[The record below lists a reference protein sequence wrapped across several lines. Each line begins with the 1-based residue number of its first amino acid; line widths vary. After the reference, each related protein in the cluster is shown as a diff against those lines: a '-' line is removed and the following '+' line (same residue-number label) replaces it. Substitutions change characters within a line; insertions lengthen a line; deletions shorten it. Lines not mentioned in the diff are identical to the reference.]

1 MNFLAD
7 LCIFL
12 WASVT
17 NLVALLSGVVGLVIE
32 MIRRRYKWE
41 VPNTWYVWIVVVCL
55 MLGMF
60 SAWRDEHEQVVNL
73 QKWINLAAAARV
85 SQGDGVAQVRVTK
98 EGALSV
104 SSNLSAYGLS
114 VKKIEFEGGPAY
126 TLTFEKEPEYFRV
139 DAEALA
145 TVEVVKV
152 GPNMH
157 RVKFVGVGRGRPAI
171 EADFLVTMSP
181 LNM

>member
-1 MNFLAD
+1 
-7 LCIFL
+7 
-12 WASVT
+12 V
-17 NLVALLSGVVGLVIE
+17 VGVVIDV
-32 MIRRRYKWE
+32 IRRRYQWE
-41 VPNTWYVWIVVVCL
+41 VPNTWYVRIVVICL

-73 QKWINLAAAARV
+73 QKWINLAAVTRAP
-85 SQGDGVAQVRVTK
+85 QEDGIAQVRVTQD
-98 EGALSV
+98 GALSV
-104 SSNLSAYGLS
+104 SSNRSAYGLS

-139 DAEALA
+139 DVEAPA
-145 TVEVVKV
+145 TVEVVRV
-152 GPNMH
+152 GRNIH
-157 RVKFVGVGRGRPAI
+157 RVKFVGVQRGRPAI